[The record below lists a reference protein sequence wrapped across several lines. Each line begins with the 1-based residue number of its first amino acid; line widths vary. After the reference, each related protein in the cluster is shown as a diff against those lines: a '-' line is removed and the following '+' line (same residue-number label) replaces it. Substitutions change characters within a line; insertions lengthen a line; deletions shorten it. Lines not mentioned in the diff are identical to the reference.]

1 MLLNHSAVTQVR
13 TKACH
18 KCLLPNTVRVL
29 MLVNNEHLKIYLEQP
44 EGYFGDNITLTFS
57 HVDMPFR
64 REEQHI

>member
-1 MLLNHSAVTQVR
+1 
-13 TKACH
+13 
-18 KCLLPNTVRVL
+18 